1 MTLHLVVTTLCI
13 RNCKYC
19 CNNNYN
25 LQNLEYASDD
35 DFINADMLCL
45 TGGEPFLYANP
56 CNLAKRY
63 RRTYPNL
70 KFITVYSNAVELRAY
85 LSQGGTIHDID
96 GINISVKNLDD
107 VEALKVLYYTPQIR
121 LLPMNRIYDF
131 TGKVPESFSFGEV
144 INREWQENFV
154 PAPDCVFKRGN

>member
-19 CNNNYN
+19 CNNNYD

-70 KFITVYSNAVELRAY
+70 KSIVVYTNAKELLYY
-85 LSQGGTIHDID
+85 LNHGGKIHDID
-96 GINISVKNLDD
+96 GVNISVKDLDD
-107 VEALKVLYYTPQIR
+107 IESLKVLYFTDQIR
-121 LLPMNRIYDF
+121 QLPMNLIYDF
-131 TGKVPESFSFGEV
+131 TGKIPSNFVFGKM
-144 INREWQENFV
+144 IKREWQENFV

>member
-1 MTLHLVVTTLCI
+1 MTLHLVVTSLCI

-25 LQNLEYASDD
+25 LQTLEYASED

-45 TGGEPFLYANP
+45 TGGEPFLYSNP

-70 KFITVYSNAVELRAY
+70 KFITVYSSAVELLSY

-107 VEALKVLYYTPQIR
+107 VEALKVLYYTPQIS

-131 TGKVPESFSFGEV
+131 TGKVRESFSFGEV
-144 INREWQENFV
+144 IKREWQKDFV
-154 PAPDCVFKRGN
+154 PAPDCLFKRGN

>member
-70 KFITVYSNAVELRAY
+70 KSIVVYTNAKELQHY
-85 LSQGGTIHDID
+85 LNHGGEIHDID
-96 GINISVKNLDD
+96 GVNISVKDLGD
-107 VEALKVLYYTPQIR
+107 VESLKVLYFTDQIR
-121 LLPMNRIYDF
+121 QLPMNLIYDF
-131 TGKVPESFSFGEV
+131 TGKVDNSYAFGK
-144 INREWQENFV
+144 IIKREWQENFV
-154 PAPDCVFKRGN
+154 PALDCVFKRGN